1 MCWSPTE
8 REHRRRAKRARAA
21 KRRAMEAAR
30 RSRVALATARP
41 SNDHATDSSGRRELH
56 ARELARPAS
65 DARGGAAGPQRGTPL
80 ETRLARRL
88 ARGLSV
94 SATALAL
101 AGCISGPLH
110 TFRASAES
118 AKTGTDSSRTVSSL
132 AELSAHDNLGPSLEY
147 RVDAQLTEGIADR
160 RTDGIDSQDTTTTI
174 RPAAELVV
182 TSDTMRWSQRFETFR
197 SRSMFSLG
205 QDTHLTRNDLLEK
218 LEWMPPGLPQF
229 TTWIDL
235 RTVDDD
241 LFVEQSTLETLFQVQ
256 QTLPVIDYQ
265 YTLLSRVDEDD
276 RSGVENDRLEHTLR
290 ATWREETEGGRF
302 TSSLSLF
309 ANQRKSELSGNSGG
323 LPGVEV
329 LATQGLAE
337 RDATPQISTLPVN
350 AALVDGVDTA
360 GAGINIGGFSSGG
373 EEDWNLGARLPPGAT
388 VDTIHIATVDPVDS
402 VFASQFVFTVWVSD
416 DNAFWTQVA
425 NIAAPDYDN
434 VLRRFR
440 LSIPPITSTYV
451 KVVNRTS
458 PASAPAVLVSELQ
471 FFSSP
476 TSSSPT
482 ITTHDETES
491 ATAGLSY
498 RVTDQLTLGYD
509 LFLQKAKTDTSD
521 VDVRDEDRIDQGLW
535 ANYTPHAKVD
545 ANLRLA
551 NQRTR
556 DPIVQ
561 DEDVS
566 TLTGVVAYRPL
577 DTLDINTSYTNSD
590 RELDGEQSLRTEAVQ
605 GVTSAQLLDTLR
617 ADVTVQKSTQDD
629 TTNARTI
636 DHWVTGVSVIADLTA
651 SVELTL
657 GWRDD
662 QATVSGAGSVDIP
675 DPSERRTEMI
685 WVLKPSEQL
694 VLQVELDWVDT
705 FAGKGLDQRTRIDWI
720 PFADGAL
727 DVTLDYDHVS
737 VESSGS
743 SAFDRYR
750 GQMRYTL
757 TPRAFFQLDYSL
769 QDPSD
774 DPRTEV
780 VAVAFN
786 FSS

>member
-1 MCWSPTE
+1 M
-8 REHRRRAKRARAA
+8 A
-21 KRRAMEAAR
+21 
-30 RSRVALATARP
+30 VAF
-41 SNDHATDSSGRRELH
+41 
-56 ARELARPAS
+56 
-65 DARGGAAGPQRGTPL
+65 
-80 ETRLARRL
+80 
-88 ARGLSV
+88 
-94 SATALAL
+94 ALG
-101 AGCISGPLH
+101 GCINGPLH
-110 TFRASAES
+110 TFRSTAE
-118 AKTGTDSSRTVSSL
+118 SSRTGADTSRSFSNL
-132 AELSAHDNLGPSLEY
+132 AELSAHDNLGPGLEY
-147 RVDAQLTEGIADR
+147 RVDAQLVQGFADR
-160 RTDGIDSQDTTTTI
+160 RTDGISSQDTTTTV

-182 TSDTMRWSQRFETFR
+182 SSDTLRWSQRFESLRT
-197 SRSMFSLG
+197 RSMFSLG
-205 QDTHLTRNDLLEK
+205 QDTRLTRNDFLEK
-218 LEWMPPGLPQF
+218 LEWMPPGMPQF
-229 TTWIDL
+229 TTWLDV

-241 LFVEQSTLETLFQVQ
+241 LFVEQSTLETFFQVQ

-302 TSSLSLF
+302 TSSLSVF
-309 ANQRKSELSGNSGG
+309 ANRRRNDLSGSSGG

-337 RDATPQISTLPVN
+337 RDTTPQISTLPVN
-350 AALVDGVDTA
+350 AALVDGLDTV
-360 GAGINIGGFSSGG
+360 GTGVNIGGFSSGG
-373 EEDWNLGARLPPGAT
+373 EESWNIGARLPPGAS
-388 VDTIHIATVDPVDS
+388 VDTIHVSTVDPVDS

-416 DNAFWTQVA
+416 DNAFWTQVG
-425 NIAAPDYDN
+425 NIAAPDYD
-434 VLRRFR
+434 VALRRFR
-440 LSIPPITSTYV
+440 LTIPPITSTYV

-458 PASAPAVLVSELQ
+458 PAGAPAVLVSELR

-491 ATAGLSY
+491 ATAGVSY
-498 RVTDQLTLGYD
+498 RVADELTVGYD
-509 LFLQKAKTDTSD
+509 LFLQQAQTDTSG
-521 VDVRDEDRIDQGLW
+521 VNVRDENRIDQGLW
-535 ANYTPHAKVD
+535 ASYTPHAKVD
-545 ANLRLA
+545 ANVRFA
-551 NQRTR
+551 NQHTR

-566 TLTGVVAYRPL
+566 TLTSVLAYRPL
-577 DTLDINTSYTNSD
+577 ETLDLNASYTNSE
-590 RELDGEQSLRTEAVQ
+590 RELDGDPSLETESLQ

-617 ADVTVQKSTQDD
+617 ADLTVQKSTQDD
-629 TTNARTI
+629 TTNSRTI
-636 DHWVTGVSVIADLTA
+636 DHWVTGISLVADLTS

-662 QATVSGAGSVDIP
+662 QADVSGLGATDIP

-685 WVLKPSEQL
+685 WVVKPSEQL
-694 VLQVELDWVDT
+694 VLQVELDWVDS
-705 FAGKGLDQRTRIDWI
+705 FAGNGLDQRTRIDWI

-737 VESSGS
+737 VDSSGD

-757 TPRAFFQLDYSL
+757 TPRAFFQIDYSL
-769 QDPSD
+769 QDPRD
-774 DPRTEV
+774 DVRTEI
-780 VAVAFN
+780 VALAFN